1 MDWHLFVDESGDFD
15 VLDDDVLVAGILVAD
30 DRARVMGGLIKAAL
44 LGSGRDFSWPLH
56 AWVWRR
62 PAMMAVAAWLEME
75 RRASRLTDAPGL
87 EPLLRALERLDRN
100 TDPDAAD
107 LQAVARRLRRSGLP
121 GAARDFL
128 LRHRETMGAWLRR
141 ADVASFRKWID
152 AVLADEDPQA
162 AGVHQVLAQREPAA
176 LEAVVDR
183 MRQGKDP
190 RFDGAEK
197 LERAAWDAGCRRAY
211 RDLGHR
217 VRELRVTFI
226 RQLECLAG
234 SAESPESWVVL
245 AGETRCGSF
254 EPPSSPDRYRS
265 VLASLL
271 ERTASLVEKWPG
283 EHHIWLH
290 VATRPAHAGALDRR
304 IDLRPQDV
312 AAVIGSVLPERTSG
326 RVRLVVAETPAYRG
340 DVDPLLVL
348 ADFVA
353 NASRTTLG
361 FSDRLR
367 VVESKVQDLTGLR
380 PRSGAPISRSHVT
393 AAGPAW
399 AYLMDHLAAKD
410 GQGRLWAWEQAD
422 EWRFDQP

>member
-75 RRASRLTDAPGL
+75 RRASWLTDAPGL

-176 LEAVVDR
+176 L
-183 MRQGKDP
+183 
-190 RFDGAEK
+190 
-197 LERAAWDAGCRRAY
+197 
-211 RDLGHR
+211 
-217 VRELRVTFI
+217 
-226 RQLECLAG
+226 
-234 SAESPESWVVL
+234 
-245 AGETRCGSF
+245 
-254 EPPSSPDRYRS
+254 
-265 VLASLL
+265 
-271 ERTASLVEKWPG
+271 
-283 EHHIWLH
+283 
-290 VATRPAHAGALDRR
+290 
-304 IDLRPQDV
+304 
-312 AAVIGSVLPERTSG
+312 
-326 RVRLVVAETPAYRG
+326 
-340 DVDPLLVL
+340 
-348 ADFVA
+348 
-353 NASRTTLG
+353 
-361 FSDRLR
+361 
-367 VVESKVQDLTGLR
+367 
-380 PRSGAPISRSHVT
+380 
-393 AAGPAW
+393 
-399 AYLMDHLAAKD
+399 
-410 GQGRLWAWEQAD
+410 
-422 EWRFDQP
+422 